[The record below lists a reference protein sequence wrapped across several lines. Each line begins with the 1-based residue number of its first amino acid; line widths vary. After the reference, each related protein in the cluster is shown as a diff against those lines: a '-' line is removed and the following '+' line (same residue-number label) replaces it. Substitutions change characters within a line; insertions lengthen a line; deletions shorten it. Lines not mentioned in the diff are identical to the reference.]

1 MDRIII
7 TFDMDKKDEFP
18 SSYKKEIPTQSEAGE
33 TPRDTYVRQYK
44 INNAEKIKAYAKEYY
59 KKYAGEYYRNY
70 AKMCYQKKK
79 LNKLMEKEKEAK
91 MKQELATKLDE

>member
-1 MDRIII
+1 MERIVI

-59 KKYAGEYYRNY
+59 KHIVEHIIETMRRCTTRKRSLIN
-70 AKMCYQKKK
+70 
-79 LNKLMEKEKEAK
+79 N
-91 MKQELATKLDE
+91 

>member
-1 MDRIII
+1 
-7 TFDMDKKDEFP
+7 MDKKDEFP

-59 KKYAGEYYRNY
+59 KKNMVENIIETTRRCTTRKRSLIN
-70 AKMCYQKKK
+70 C
-79 LNKLMEKEKEAK
+79 
-91 MKQELATKLDE
+91 